1 MISIIKSDQ
10 PPTRD
15 AILQNETGILDSV
28 WAYFL
33 HDYDNIEDDKLS
45 VVSLDETLSDYGY
58 GDEVSE
64 VQTKYEAESYTSR
77 AELKKREGELKKKI
91 LDASLK
97 RSEQLLAYA
106 RKHKAAKRKSL
117 NNRAMISDIGMATNE
132 NSMDQTP
139 EFREYSLEDKG
150 YTNSVRVGPPEIIY
164 FGKDDDLWDTDYTD
178 IGDENAKEVRNS
190 STTMSRRGDEVDI
203 EQNSSVYVEKGT
215 HTQKLT
221 TGEETIQLVDEK
233 AVKRRELIRRIAVL
247 RVRATKARLAR
258 SDL

>member
-1 MISIIKSDQ
+1 MISILKSDQ

-15 AILQNETGILDSV
+15 AIFQNETGMLDSV

-33 HDYDNIEDDKLS
+33 HDYDNIEDDKFS
-45 VVSLDETLSDYGY
+45 VVSLDETLSDDGYGY
-58 GDEVSE
+58 EVSE
-64 VQTKYEAESYTSR
+64 VKTKDETESITSR
-77 AELKKREGELKKKI
+77 AELKKREAELKKKI

-97 RSEQLLAYA
+97 RSEQLLAHA
-106 RKHKAAKRKSL
+106 RKRKAAKRKSS
-117 NNRAMISDIGMATNE
+117 NDRATISDIGIATNE

-139 EFREYSLEDKG
+139 EFREYSLEDKE

-164 FGKDDDLWDTDYTD
+164 IGKADDLWDTD
-178 IGDENAKEVRNS
+178 IGDKNARELGNS
-190 STTMSRRGDEVDI
+190 ATTLSRRGVEVDIDI

-247 RVRATKARLAR
+247 RIRATKARLAR